1 MAFMGRG
8 KIKISPIKED
18 AMGLIAVAKVSE
30 VPVGSKK
37 KVLAGKTELILANVG
52 GKFYA
57 LADKC
62 PHLGGSLSAGVLD
75 GTRIKCPN
83 HGATFELATG
93 GSVVPAKVLFMK
105 MNVKDAKSY
114 RTEVR
119 GNEVFV
125 EL

>member
-1 MAFMGRG
+1 
-8 KIKISPIKED
+8 
-18 AMGLIAVAKVSE
+18 MGLFAVANVSE
-30 VPVGSKK
+30 FPVGSKK
-37 KVLAGKTELILANVG
+37 KVLAEKTELILVNVG

-62 PHLGGSLSAGVLD
+62 PHLGGSLSDGILD
-75 GTRIKCPN
+75 GTSIKCPN
-83 HGATFELATG
+83 HGAQFELATG
-93 GSVVPAKVLFMK
+93 KCIGQAKILFMK

>member
-1 MAFMGRG
+1 
-8 KIKISPIKED
+8 
-18 AMGLIAVAKVSE
+18 MGLFAVAKVTD

-37 KVLAGKTELILANVG
+37 KVEAQKIEFVLANIE

-57 LADKC
+57 LANKC
-62 PHLGGSLSAGVLD
+62 PHLGGSLSE
-75 GTRIKCPN
+75 GTLEGTSIKCPK
-83 HGATFELATG
+83 HGSQFDLKTG
-93 GSVVPAKVLFMK
+93 KCIGQAKIMFMK

-125 EL
+125 EIN